1 MTPPSQSSGVDAASD
16 TDVLTRDNIEQVP
29 GLCSGPV
36 WQRIRENDAC
46 ICHQFLEF
54 CENLVDRTYYLRRVD
69 GLYEPDGD

>member
-36 WQRIRENDAC
+36 WQRIRENDVC
-46 ICHQFLEF
+46 S
-54 CENLVDRTYYLRRVD
+54 R
-69 GLYEPDGD
+69 